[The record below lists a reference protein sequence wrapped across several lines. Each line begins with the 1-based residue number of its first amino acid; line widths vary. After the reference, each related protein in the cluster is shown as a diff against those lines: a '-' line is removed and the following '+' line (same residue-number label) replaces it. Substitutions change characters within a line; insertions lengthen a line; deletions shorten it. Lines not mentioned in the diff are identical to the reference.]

1 MASRNEAT
9 REIYPG
15 FSGCAIWSL
24 PFSKKVLSA
33 WWESTAASSSTIR
46 RSSRPEVFCRPTFF
60 HRTPLV
66 VVSEYEIQTSTLT
79 EGREQEEQFSDSTDN
94 ENTNEEEENNTKQT
108 NNKSLED
115 ELDIEL
121 FVDLFTW
128 NNITSLQTINK
139 QVSLCFSI
147 VEAMLLNCLDVFYSL
162 S

>member
-1 MASRNEAT
+1 M
-9 REIYPG
+9 
-15 FSGCAIWSL
+15 
-24 PFSKKVLSA
+24 
-33 WWESTAASSSTIR
+33 
-46 RSSRPEVFCRPTFF
+46 
-60 HRTPLV
+60 

-121 FVDLFTW
+121 FVDLFTR

-147 VEAMLLNCLDVFYSL
+147 VEAMLLNCLDVFCSL